1 MPRGFTDQEQ
11 ARIRQALMGR
21 GKVLFET
28 YGLRKTTVDEL
39 AAAAGISK
47 GAFYRFFDSKEA
59 LFFAILLQAEA
70 EVKQQLLHI
79 EATDDAT
86 GYDRF
91 RAMLTNVLAL
101 WCSNPL
107 FARAGNEEYAQL
119 VRTLPPETVQAHLD
133 DDAAFA
139 QTFVTHWRQA
149 GVPIS
154 ARPDV
159 VSELIRALFFV
170 SLHEAEFRAGVFPQ
184 VMDALI
190 AGVTSYVVQEHEGQS

>member
-1 MPRGFTDQEQ
+1 MPRGFTEQEK
-11 ARIRQALMGR
+11 ARIHAALMER
-21 GKVLFET
+21 GKALFET

-70 EVKQQLLHI
+70 EVQQHLLRI
-79 EATDDAT
+79 EVANGAT

-91 RAMLTNVLAL
+91 RVMLTNVLAL
-101 WCSNPL
+101 WRSNPL
-107 FARAGNEEYAQL
+107 FARVGNEEYAQL

-139 QTFVTHWRQA
+139 QTFVAHWRQA
-149 GVPIS
+149 GVPIT
-154 ARPDV
+154 AAPDV

-170 SLHEAEFRAGVFPQ
+170 SLHEHEFRAGVFPQ

-190 AGVTSYVVQEHEGQS
+190 AGITTYVVNEHEDRS

>member
-1 MPRGFTDQEQ
+1 MPRGFTDQEKEC
-11 ARIRQALMGR
+11 IRYMLMER
-21 GKVLFET
+21 GKALFET

-59 LFFAILLQAEA
+59 LFFTILLAAEA
-70 EVKQQLLHI
+70 EVKQQLLHT
-79 EATDDAT
+79 EAITAAS
-86 GYDRF
+86 GVERF
-91 RAMLTNVLAL
+91 RAMLTQVLTI
-101 WCSNPL
+101 WRSTPL
-107 FARAGNEEYAQL
+107 FARVGNEEYAQL
-119 VRTLPPETVQAHLD
+119 LRTLPPDMVQAHLD

-139 QTFVTHWRQA
+139 QTFVAHWRQA
-149 GVPIS
+149 GVPIT
-154 ARPDV
+154 AAPEV

-190 AGVTSYVVQEHEGQS
+190 AGITSVLVNEHEDRS